1 MGSPRGSQEAP
12 RSLSRRSRGRLWR
25 LSPGSSGRQTWRRGR
40 TRAARKRRPK
50 ARCPDRNAPGFVFRA
65 LFGFQDPGSFSGAV
79 FVFRGRRPKRGRGP
93 TLPAN
98 RAKQLFFLPRTLD
111 PRPFLRGF
119 SFSGARF
126 RFQGRPSF
134 SGPLVGFQDPFLVFR
149 TLPGFQG
156 GAFGVLACGRHGGEE
171 GEVDSR
177 RAPSTKAQKHNQPKA
192 QKQNLKRPRNK
203 T

>member
-98 RAKQLFFLPRTLD
+98 RAKTIVFCPGPWIQGR
-111 PRPFLRGF
+111 
-119 SFSGARF
+119 SSGVF
-126 RFQGRPSF
+126 RFQDPAFVFRAVRRF
-134 SGPLVGFQDPFLVFR
+134 QGPWLVFR
-149 TLPGFQG
+149 TLFSFSGLSPVFR
-156 GAFGVLACGRHGGEE
+156 GAPLVFLHVE
-171 GEVDSR
+171 GTAAR
-177 RAPSTKAQKHNQPKA
+177 KAK
-192 QKQNLKRPRNK
+192 
-203 T
+203 